1 MNASLSHEFA
11 SQMSIDGGA
20 SHALAVIVL
29 PLIGLVLVAAGVL
42 MVWLARKSLRDDLAR
57 NEVAGVRTRL
67 TLSSDAAWYPAQ
79 RAAARRTAI
88 GGSGAIVAGVLMPFA
103 LLLRLQF
110 DPTMVVAA
118 CVVVVGAAW
127 MIGWALAGTSAAQRA
142 AREAT
147 AA

>member
-1 MNASLSHEFA
+1 MLSHEFA
-11 SQMSIDGGA
+11 SQMNVDGGA
-20 SHALAVIVL
+20 SNALALILL
-29 PLIGLVLVAAGVL
+29 PLIGLILVAAGVV
-42 MVWLARKSLRDDLAR
+42 MVWLARKSLRDNLAR

-88 GGSGAIVAGVLMPFA
+88 GGVGAIAAGVLTPFA
-103 LLLRLQF
+103 LLLRLPF